1 MYLHIV
7 KTKKCFTCIRIKYM
21 LTQGVALNKSLGRT
35 KLKNVDLYVNGLAPK
50 AWAGVPKT
58 RSHFSGYGE
67 MFEKLKD
74 VQVFLAHLH
83 MI

>member
-50 AWAGVPKT
+50 A
-58 RSHFSGYGE
+58 
-67 MFEKLKD
+67 
-74 VQVFLAHLH
+74 
-83 MI
+83 